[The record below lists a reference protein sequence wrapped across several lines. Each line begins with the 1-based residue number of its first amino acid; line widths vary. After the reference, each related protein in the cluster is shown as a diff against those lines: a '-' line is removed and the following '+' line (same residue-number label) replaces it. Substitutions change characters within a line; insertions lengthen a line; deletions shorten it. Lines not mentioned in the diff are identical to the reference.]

1 MRAMDIADFLIY
13 IIYSLELDSKW
24 NDTDSL
30 HVHSVVLQACR
41 GSDVMIECLP

>member
-1 MRAMDIADFLIY
+1 MQAMDIADFLIY
-13 IIYSLELDSKW
+13 IIYSLGLDSEW
-24 NDTDSL
+24 NDSDRL